1 MFKMACAA
9 ALFLSATAAI
19 AQAPEKISDGVVKIG
34 LILDMTSMYADV
46 TGPGSAEAA
55 KMAVEDFGK
64 QVLGKPIEIL
74 VADQQNKA
82 DVAAARAREW
92 LDNEK
97 VYALLEVVDF
107 PPALA
112 AMDIAKTK
120 NKIIVLNGPGAVRIT
135 NEACTPVSFHWAFS
149 TRSP

>member
-1 MFKMACAA
+1 MLRTDAGVLAIRGDA
-9 ALFLSATAAI
+9 ALLWRQEGYGPALPRPRGIVAVLT
-19 AQAPEKISDGVVKIG
+19 PP
-34 LILDMTSMYADV
+34 TSLV

-64 QVLGKPIEIL
+64 QVLGKPIAIL

-97 VYALLEVVDF
+97 VDALLEVVGSS
-107 PPALA
+107 PALA

-120 NKIIVLNGPGAVRIT
+120 NKIIVLNGPGQFASPTKHVPRSLFT
-135 NEACTPVSFHWAFS
+135 GRS